1 MLQVIFTDT
10 WNYNYF
16 TGFSSHSDKIH
27 NKMTGVWCG
36 NKDTEELNLWAEVVL
51 CVIDQSIDH
60 IKAQEDMSGSIHD
73 SLTTHHRTQRYNQ
86 ALAHRHSGQQVVTLV
101 NYSLTSFTESHQYY
115 ILSYDLCWC
124 QLEIT
129 CPQWI
134 CSGPHVSLHAEQLQ
148 NWNTRLFHSSS
159 KRLITLNMRE
169 HLRLQRS
176 LEEEDITGATK
187 CREWSSGSLARA
199 CLHKITCR
207 GHWQDGC
214 HVSRSVCVLQM

>member
-1 MLQVIFTDT
+1 MWKQRH
-10 WNYNYF
+10 W
-16 TGFSSHSDKIH
+16 
-27 NKMTGVWCG
+27 GVKPVSWSCAVCYW
-36 NKDTEELNLWAEVVL
+36 L
-51 CVIDQSIDH
+51 SIDH

-159 KRLITLNMRE
+159 NVSLHSIWENISDFREALKKRTLLEPLM
-169 HLRLQRS
+169 QRVKFW
-176 LEEEDITGATK
+176 L
-187 CREWSSGSLARA
+187 SGPGLLA
-199 CLHKITCR
+199 
-207 GHWQDGC
+207 
-214 HVSRSVCVLQM
+214 

>member
-124 QLEIT
+124 HA
-129 CPQWI
+129 
-134 CSGPHVSLHAEQLQ
+134 GDHVS
-148 NWNTRLFHSSS
+148 TVDLFWSTCVTSCWTTSELKHTLVSF
-159 KRLITLNMRE
+159 LIKTFHYTQYERTSQTSE
-169 HLRLQRS
+169 KPWR
-176 LEEEDITGATK
+176 
-187 CREWSSGSLARA
+187 
-199 CLHKITCR
+199 R
-207 GHWQDGC
+207 GHYWS
-214 HVSRSVCVLQM
+214 H

>member
-101 NYSLTSFTESHQYY
+101 NY
-115 ILSYDLCWC
+115 ILLNHINIIFSVMICAGVM
-124 QLEIT
+124 LEIT

-176 LEEEDITGATK
+176 LEEEDITGATNA
-187 CREWSSGSLARA
+187 ESEVLVLWPGP
-199 CLHKITCR
+199 
-207 GHWQDGC
+207 
-214 HVSRSVCVLQM
+214 VSIK

>member
-101 NYSLTSFTESHQYY
+101 NYILLNHINIIFSVMICAGVSWRSRVHSGSVLVHMCHFMLNNFRTETHACFIPHQN
-115 ILSYDLCWC
+115 
-124 QLEIT
+124 
-129 CPQWI
+129 
-134 CSGPHVSLHAEQLQ
+134 VSLHSIWENISDFREALKKRTLLEPLNAESEVLVL
-148 NWNTRLFHSSS
+148 WP
-159 KRLITLNMRE
+159 
-169 HLRLQRS
+169 
-176 LEEEDITGATK
+176 GP
-187 CREWSSGSLARA
+187 
-199 CLHKITCR
+199 
-207 GHWQDGC
+207 
-214 HVSRSVCVLQM
+214 VCIK

>member
-1 MLQVIFTDT
+1 MWKQRH
-10 WNYNYF
+10 W
-16 TGFSSHSDKIH
+16 
-27 NKMTGVWCG
+27 GVKPVSWSCAVCYW
-36 NKDTEELNLWAEVVL
+36 L
-51 CVIDQSIDH
+51 SIDH

-176 LEEEDITGATK
+176 LEEEDITGATNA
-187 CREWSSGSLARA
+187 ESEVLA
-199 CLHKITCR
+199 LWP
-207 GHWQDGC
+207 GP
-214 HVSRSVCVLQM
+214 VSIK